1 MPARAADRR
10 RAEAT
15 ARGQRERGRAAAG
28 RPGEQRR
35 RDAAGTTERAVA
47 SERGWRYAVASERAV
62 AEWRSERLLA
72 PFYGGGLT
80 AGLFGGNRIPPDDPA
95 VSLKYRR
102 MNRR

>member
-1 MPARAADRR
+1 MRRSLWLSAAS
-10 RAEAT
+10 
-15 ARGQRERGRAAAG
+15 RGRTGPHARGRAAAG
-28 RPGEQRR
+28 RPGERRR

-62 AEWRSERLLA
+62 AEWRSKWPLA
-72 PFYGGGLT
+72 LFYGGALT
-80 AGLFGGNRIPPDDPA
+80 AGLFGGNRIPSDDPA